1 MFAVVALIKIDVDA
15 CPRQC
20 DQLDGRGSGD
30 KKNDGGNVLNPRSE
44 DPHKTVSVCG
54 RDVEARVGV
63 LLFFFVCTACSSN
76 CFVNRGA
83 SDAMRRDR
91 QDFVRIRKVKFHS
104 ATMVSVL

>member
-63 LLFFFVCTACSSN
+63 LLFFLCVLHVVRTVSLT
-76 CFVNRGA
+76 VVQ
-83 SDAMRRDR
+83 AMR
-91 QDFVRIRKVKFHS
+91 
-104 ATMVSVL
+104 